1 MNPKGYGGIEV
12 WRLFFGS
19 VLSGSRFCRKDL
31 LHSAERREES
41 RSLLKWEGAQV
52 ELQNIEAAVRRLFS
66 DSEFRSTAIANPEA
80 AFAAMDLRSDEQEA
94 LSKLCARLAI
104 GEEVGASPMGIWF

>member
-1 MNPKGYGGIEV
+1 M
-12 WRLFFGS
+12 
-19 VLSGSRFCRKDL
+19 
-31 LHSAERREES
+31 
-41 RSLLKWEGAQV
+41 